1 MERRTTAAI
10 STCLL
15 LWVCGKVVG
24 NSTPTPTPVTPSSCY
39 YQGVRYE
46 PGETIY
52 ETTGCLGGGAMC
64 DEEGNLIQWD
74 NIGYKCCLHNEEY
87 YEDGSS
93 FEDENGNTCHCR
105 ASESGEPVPPIC
117 DTTTT
122 EPRTETPR
130 RPSAVSGCDYDG
142 AHYEPGETIYDV
154 PGCDGYGAYCDT
166 HGGGVVYWDN
176 EGYGCCVYDEDFYE
190 NGETFSTSDGTQCQC
205 EVEDFSEPVPP
216 RCSSPTVSPGVAG
229 RTSPP
234 QIPRMVAATPTS
246 FPLGCEY
253 EGRSYAVGE
262 TIMDIPGCE
271 GHGAYCDQ
279 DGTVIHWDNFGF
291 GCCVLNGQYYEDG
304 DTFTDAQGRSCY
316 CVGSDNADAA
326 PVFCGSGAPPSRRP
340 PAARTSETDTSN
352 HVTRNPVQNDG
363 GRNNNN
369 APGGSTTKS
378 SGSTRLHHCHGLLEL
393 ILLLYFLVSL

>member
-1 MERRTTAAI
+1 MEAGHDI
-10 STCLL
+10 I
-15 LWVCGKVVG
+15 VG
-24 NSTPTPTPVTPSSCY
+24 NSTPTPVTPTSCY

-74 NIGYKCCLHNEEY
+74 NFGYKCCLYNEEY
-87 YEDGSS
+87 YEDGST
-93 FEDENGNTCHCR
+93 FEDEHGNTCHCR

-117 DTTTT
+117 DTTTA
-122 EPRTETPR
+122 EPRTERPR
-130 RPSAVSGCDYDG
+130 SPSAVSGCDYDG
-142 AHYEPGETIYDV
+142 THYEPGETIYDV
-154 PGCDGYGAYCDT
+154 HGCDGYGAYCDT
-166 HGGGVVYWDN
+166 EGGGVVHWDN

-190 NGETFSTSDGTQCQC
+190 DGETFTTPDGTQCHC

-216 RCSSPTVSPGVAG
+216 RCTSPTLPPGMAG
-229 RTSPP
+229 RTSAP
-234 QIPRMVAATPTS
+234 QIPRAVAPTPTP

-291 GCCVLNGQYYEDG
+291 GCCVHNGQYYQDG
-304 DTFTDAQGRSCY
+304 DRFTDAQGRSCY
-316 CVGSDNADAA
+316 CVGSDDADAA
-326 PVFCGSGAPPSRRP
+326 PVFCGSGEPPSRRP
-340 PAARTSETDTSN
+340 PAARTSETDAGN

-369 APGGSTTKS
+369 APSDSTTKS
-378 SGSTRLHHCHGLLEL
+378 SAASTRLRHCHGVLEL